1 MILIEILRLA
11 AASLRANKIRSGLTI
26 FAMAIG
32 VFSIIGA
39 MTIMDGVRNEI
50 ESGLSVLGSN
60 SFQIQ
65 KFPAINFSNPWTRY
79 GNRRDIDYPM
89 AGRFKELM
97 GDDASVNLQLGRGGL
112 VAVYKDRKTNPSM
125 RLRGTDEN
133 FMAAYNY
140 TIADGRSLGADDVAL
155 GRPVCV
161 LGSEISEKLFPAED
175 PIGNMIRVG
184 GQNYTVIGIAAPKG
198 SSLGQ
203 SQDAFVLIPIT
214 RYLMVYGRAYRS
226 ISVNVQA
233 PTQEELPAIQDRA
246 IGIMRLVRQLDP
258 EDPNDF
264 EIFSNESLIEA
275 FNKIAVV
282 IGIGAFVIS
291 GIALVTAGVGVMNI
305 MLVSVTERTK
315 EIGIRKSIGAKKT
328 NILAQ
333 FLIESVTLSL
343 SGGVCGIVIGYVLGI
358 AAGLIFSLSVS
369 FPVFWACIGMAV
381 CGLIGVGFGMYPA
394 WKAASLDPI
403 EALRYE

>member
-1 MILIEILRLA
+1 MILVEILRLA
-11 AASLRANKIRSGLTI
+11 FSSLRANKVRSGLTI

-50 ESGLSVLGSN
+50 ESGLSQLGSN

-65 KFPAINFSNPWTRY
+65 KYPAISFGDGWRQFR
-79 GNRRDIDYPM
+79 NRRDITYPM
-89 AGRFKELM
+89 ADRFKNAM
-97 GDDASVNLQLGRGGL
+97 GDEAKVSMRLARGGL
-112 VAVYKDRKTNPSM
+112 VAKYKDRKTNPSL
-125 RLRGTDEN
+125 RLIGTDEN
-133 FMAAYNY
+133 YLTAYNY
-140 TIADGRSLGADDVAL
+140 TIADGRNLSPEDVAL

-161 LGSEISEKLFPAED
+161 MGSEIVEKLFPNERAVGALVR
-175 PIGNMIRVG
+175 IGN
-184 GQNYTVIGIAAPKG
+184 QNYTVIGVTAAKG

-203 SQDAFVLIPIT
+203 SQDAFVITPIT
-214 RYLMVYGRAYRS
+214 RWLMVYGRAWRS
-226 ISVNVQA
+226 ISLNVQSHS
-233 PTQEELPAIQDRA
+233 QEDLEAVQDRA
-246 IGIMRLVRQLDP
+246 IGVMRLVRQLKP

-264 EIFSNESLIEA
+264 EVFSNESLIDA
-275 FNKIAVV
+275 FNKIAGVV
-282 IGIGAFVIS
+282 AIGAFVIS
-291 GIALVTAGVGVMNI
+291 GIALVTAGIGVMNI

-315 EIGIRKSIGAKKT
+315 EIGIRKSIGAKKI

-343 SGGVCGIVIGYVLGI
+343 SGAMIGVIVGYLIGVAGGLLLG
-358 AAGLIFSLSVS
+358 FNVV
-369 FPVFWACIGMAV
+369 FPVIWAVVGMIV
-381 CGLIGVGFGMYPA
+381 CGLIGVIFGMYPA

>member
-358 AAGLIFSLSVS
+358 AAGLLFSLSVS

>member
-1 MILIEILRLA
+1 MIFFEILRLA
-11 AASLRANKIRSGLTI
+11 VASLRANKIRSGLTI

-39 MTIMDGVRNEI
+39 MTIMGGVRKEI
-50 ESGLSVLGSN
+50 ESGLSLLGSN

-65 KFPAINFSNPWTRY
+65 KFPAINFSNPWDRF
-79 GNRRDIDYPM
+79 GNRRDIDYTM
-89 AGRFKELM
+89 AERFKELM
-97 GDDASVNLQLGRGGL
+97 GDDAKVNLQLGRGGL

-133 FMAAYNY
+133 YMAAFNY
-140 TIADGRSLGADDVAL
+140 TIADGRNLGVDDVAL

-161 LGSEISEKLFPAED
+161 LGSEIAEKLFPAED

-184 GQNYTVIGIAAPKG
+184 GQNYTVIGVTVAKG

-203 SQDAFVLIPIT
+203 SQDAFILIPIT
-214 RYLMVYGRAYRS
+214 RYLMVYGRAGRS

-233 PTQEELPAIQDRA
+233 HTQEELAATQDRA
-246 IGIMRLVRQLDP
+246 IGVMRLVRRLNP
-258 EDPNDF
+258 EDTNDF
-264 EIFSNESLIEA
+264 EVFSNESLIEA

-282 IGIGAFVIS
+282 VGIGAFVIS

-315 EIGIRKSIGAKKT
+315 EIGIRKSIGAKKL

-343 SGGVCGIVIGYVLGI
+343 SGGVIGVLIGYLIGI
-358 AAGLIFSLSVS
+358 AAGVVFNLSVS
-369 FPVFWACIGMAV
+369 FPVLWAGVGMVV

>member
-50 ESGLSVLGSN
+50 ETGLSVLGSN

-89 AGRFKELM
+89 AERFKELM
-97 GDDASVNLQLGRGGL
+97 GDEANVNLQLVRGGL

-133 FMAAYNY
+133 FMAAFNY
-140 TIADGRSLGADDVAL
+140 TIADGRNLGADDVAL

-184 GQNYTVIGIAAPKG
+184 GQNYTVIGVVAPKG
-198 SSLGQ
+198 SSLGE

-214 RYLMVYGRAYRS
+214 RYLMIYGRAYRS

-233 PTQEELPAIQDRA
+233 PTQEELPALQDRA
-246 IGIMRLVRQLDP
+246 IGIMRLVRRLAP
-258 EDPNDF
+258 EDTNDF
-264 EIFSNESLIEA
+264 EVFSNESLIEA
-275 FNKIAVV
+275 FDKIAVV

-315 EIGIRKSIGAKKT
+315 EIGIRKSIGAKKI

-343 SGGVCGIVIGYVLGI
+343 SGGVCGVVIGYVIGI

-369 FPVFWACIGMAV
+369 FPALWACIGMAV